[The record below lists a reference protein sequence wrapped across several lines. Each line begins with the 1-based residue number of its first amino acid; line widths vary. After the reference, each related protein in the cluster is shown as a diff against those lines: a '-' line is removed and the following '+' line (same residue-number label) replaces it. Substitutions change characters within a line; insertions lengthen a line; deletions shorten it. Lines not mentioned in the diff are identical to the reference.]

1 MALNLQKNHR
11 VAMGVAGLDTILGG
25 GLPRDRFYLVQGD
38 PGVGKTTLAMQFLLE
53 GRRVGEPGLYVTL
66 GETPDELAG
75 VAASHGWSLE
85 GITIFEVSTG
95 ESEEDLREEES
106 YDVFHPSEIEL
117 GEVMRTLIA
126 EAERVN
132 PRRVVI
138 DSLSEVGTAGGGAV
152 PVRARRG

>member
-1 MALNLQKNHR
+1 MELNDNPTRR
-11 VAMGVAGLDTILGG
+11 VATGIVGLDAVLGG

-38 PGVGKTTLAMQFLLE
+38 PGVGKTTLALQFLLE

-75 VAASHGWSLE
+75 VAESHGWSLE
-85 GITIFEVSTG
+85 GITVFEVSTG

-117 GEVMRTLIA
+117 GEVM
-126 EAERVN
+126 
-132 PRRVVI
+132 
-138 DSLSEVGTAGGGAV
+138 
-152 PVRARRG
+152 